1 MEGSHTEFLAATCFR
16 EMERQWKVNPKC
28 PSPSPRS
35 KHSSI
40 AGNVSVSLRSICS
53 TECGQRAGMEGVT
66 WLSSFCILYIRMKLQ
81 LRPHGNS
88 LSARSDLHSYG
99 SISEHVRPPSETV
112 TDLAIV
118 DAIIPLVVNSAI
130 VCHLP

>member
-1 MEGSHTEFLAATCFR
+1 MEDSHTEFLAATCFR
-16 EMERQWKVNPKC
+16 EMERQWEVNPKC

-40 AGNVSVSLRSICS
+40 AGNVSVPLRSICS

-66 WLSSFCILYIRMKLQ
+66 WLFSVCILYIRMKLQ

-88 LSARSDLHSYG
+88 LSARSDLHAYRSKF
-99 SISEHVRPPSETV
+99 EHVRPPSETV

-118 DAIIPLVVNSAI
+118 DAIIPLVVNSATI
-130 VCHLP
+130 CHLP